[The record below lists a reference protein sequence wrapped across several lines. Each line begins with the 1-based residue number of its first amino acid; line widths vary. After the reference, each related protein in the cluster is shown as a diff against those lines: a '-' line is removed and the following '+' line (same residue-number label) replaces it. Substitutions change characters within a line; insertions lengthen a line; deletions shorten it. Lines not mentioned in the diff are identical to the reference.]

1 MTAATPGL
9 RSTFP
14 KDRVLSI
21 DVFRGLTIFTMV
33 FVNDVGKLRE
43 IPSWM
48 RHARP
53 GTDAMTFVDLVF
65 PAFLFI
71 VGMSIPFAL
80 GRRLSSGQSRLRVG
94 AHVVVRTLALLIIG
108 VFMVNMPR
116 FDPDAAGISKSLWV
130 LLVYLSVIL
139 LWNAYPRCQG
149 WRRRLFITL
158 RLAGAAGLVILAAV
172 YRGSEANGTTWMQTS
187 WWGILGLIGWAYL
200 VACITCSVFR
210 RQTAGLVGALAL
222 FVAMWIGDRAGAF
235 ALLGERLH
243 MPGAMAHIRDYV
255 WLGGHVGGHS
265 AIAVAG
271 VIVAS
276 LFLDGSPAATP
287 RKRIVWV
294 LVFAGMLFAGGFLL
308 RPLYGIS
315 KNDATPTWCL
325 YSAGF
330 SCLIYIVLYWLV
342 DLHGATAWAFFLQ
355 PAGANPL
362 LAYILP
368 DLLYSFLAAVGVT
381 YHRTHWNAGATAVAR
396 SLVFALAVVAL
407 TGLLGRLRVRLHI

>member
-1 MTAATPGL
+1 MLAVPECRGASSL
-9 RSTFP
+9 
-14 KDRVLSI
+14 DRVLSI

-71 VGMSIPFAL
+71 VGMSIPLAL
-80 GRRLSSGQSRLRVG
+80 GRRLSSGQSPLRVAG
-94 AHVVVRTLALLIIG
+94 HVVARTLALLVIG
-108 VFMVNMPR
+108 VFMVNMSR
-116 FDPDAAGISKSLWV
+116 FDPGAAGMSKGLWV

-139 LWNAYPRCQG
+139 TWNQYPRSKG
-149 WRRRLFITL
+149 GERGLFVAM
-158 RLAGAAGLVILAAV
+158 RVVGMAGLVILAAV
-172 YRGSEANGTTWMQTS
+172 YRGTEANGTTWMQTS

-200 VACITCSVFR
+200 VTCITHWVFR

-222 FVAMWIGDRAGAF
+222 LVAMWIGDRTGAF
-235 ALLGERLH
+235 TLLGERLH
-243 MPGAMAHIRDYV
+243 MPGVMAHIRDYV
-255 WLGGHVGGHS
+255 WLGGHIGGHS
-265 AIAVAG
+265 AVAVAG
-271 VIVAS
+271 VVVAS
-276 LFLDGSPAATP
+276 LFLDGSPAAIP
-287 RKRIVWV
+287 RKRIVWI
-294 LVFAGMLFAGGFLL
+294 LVFAGMLFASGFLL

-325 YSAGF
+325 YSAGL
-330 SCLIYIVLYWLV
+330 SCLIYVALYWLV
-342 DLHGATAWAFFLQ
+342 DLHGRTAWALFLQ

-368 DLLYSFLAAVGVT
+368 DVVYSLLAVAGVT

-396 SLVFALAVVAL
+396 SLVFALAVVVL
-407 TGLLGRLRVRLHI
+407 TGLLGRLRVRLHV